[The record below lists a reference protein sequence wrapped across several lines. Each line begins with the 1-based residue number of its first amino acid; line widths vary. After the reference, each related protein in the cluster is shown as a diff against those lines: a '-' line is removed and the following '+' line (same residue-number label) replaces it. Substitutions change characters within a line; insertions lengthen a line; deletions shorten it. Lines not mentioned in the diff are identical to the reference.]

1 MISILI
7 VIAWI
12 FLLTMFPFT
21 PHFLTMKQDLVEA
34 MSNTLIERFKV
45 LINNDRD
52 EDALSIMQ
60 EYILPNGEIE
70 DDNYQW
76 LIINDLTVLP

>member
-1 MISILI
+1 MKEQLI
-7 VIAWI
+7 ENLSET
-12 FLLTMFPFT
+12 LL
-21 PHFLTMKQDLVEA
+21 
-34 MSNTLIERFKV
+34 ERFKV
-45 LINNDRD
+45 LLDNNRP

-70 DDNYQW
+70 DDKYEW

>member
-1 MISILI
+1 MQ
-7 VIAWI
+7 
-12 FLLTMFPFT
+12 
-21 PHFLTMKQDLVEA
+21 KDLVET

-45 LINNDRD
+45 LINNDR
-52 EDALSIMQ
+52 ELDALSIMQ

>member
-1 MISILI
+1 M
-7 VIAWI
+7 
-12 FLLTMFPFT
+12 
-21 PHFLTMKQDLVEA
+21 TMKEQLIENLSD
-34 MSNTLIERFKV
+34 TLLERFKV
-45 LINNDRD
+45 LLANNRN

>member
-1 MISILI
+1 M
-7 VIAWI
+7 
-12 FLLTMFPFT
+12 TT
-21 PHFLTMKQDLVEA
+21 KQDLVEN
-34 MSNTLIERFKV
+34 MSDTLIERFKV
-45 LINNDRD
+45 LIKNNRD

-76 LIINDLTVLP
+76 LIINDLTELT

>member
-1 MISILI
+1 MKEQLI
-7 VIAWI
+7 ENLSET
-12 FLLTMFPFT
+12 LL
-21 PHFLTMKQDLVEA
+21 
-34 MSNTLIERFKV
+34 ERFKV
-45 LINNDRD
+45 LLDNNRP

-70 DDNYQW
+70 DDNYEW

>member
-1 MISILI
+1 MYLIYVKYAQNEMRKRFFLHPLSI
-7 VIAWI
+7 
-12 FLLTMFPFT
+12 MQ
-21 PHFLTMKQDLVEA
+21 KDLVET

-45 LINNDRD
+45 LIANNRD

-60 EYILPNGEIE
+60 EYILPNSEIE

-76 LIINDLTVLP
+76 LIINDLTELT

>member
-1 MISILI
+1 M
-7 VIAWI
+7 
-12 FLLTMFPFT
+12 TT
-21 PHFLTMKQDLVEA
+21 KEDLVENL
-34 MSNTLIERFKV
+34 SNTLIERFKV

-70 DDNYQW
+70 DDKYEW